1 MFPFSGACTSILGPA
16 ALIARPSEEKA
27 LKGQKK
33 TSREQKGRKF
43 PRSFFPYFEGFS
55 PASLT
60 ALKLEKEDFGKDF
73 KRYQSFPPLFHRRG
87 EPVEALWIAASKG
100 GDRSFR
106 SFGRSAFSFSFS
118 RSRKHSELR
127 VVRCPAMGKARA
139 MLTPL
144 NVLAN
149 TAIMAGRRC
158 SRT

>member
-1 MFPFSGACTSILGPA
+1 VFPFSGACTSILGPA

-55 PASLT
+55 PAFWT
-60 ALKLEKEDFGKDF
+60 ALKLEKEILGRTSKL
-73 KRYQSFPPLFHRRG
+73 QSFLLFSRG